1 MAKQQQEHPNVF
13 SPTEMQKNTW
23 ARLRESCARTR
34 AQVTQPSPRIF
45 LYICTPDMIEKRG
58 ENIVLPP
65 KIHWKLALKSQRS

>member
-13 SPTEMQKNTW
+13 SPIEMQENMW
-23 ARLRESCARTR
+23 ARLRESC

-58 ENIVLPP
+58 ENLCC
-65 KIHWKLALKSQRS
+65 LQRSIGN